1 MRGRE
6 TRAQRGGDSATAL
19 RIRKSEIGI
28 RNFTVRVV
36 SELTHGF
43 SSEMSFWG
51 LSQGFGFMGAG
62 SGDPRTAHSVFSVR
76 CAVFGIQCVVSGI
89 QCVVSGSYREGEAPS
104 EPDSGSKVRSSGFSR

>member
-76 CAVFGIQCVVSGI
+76 CAVFGIQCVVSG
-89 QCVVSGSYREGEAPS
+89 SYREGEAPS